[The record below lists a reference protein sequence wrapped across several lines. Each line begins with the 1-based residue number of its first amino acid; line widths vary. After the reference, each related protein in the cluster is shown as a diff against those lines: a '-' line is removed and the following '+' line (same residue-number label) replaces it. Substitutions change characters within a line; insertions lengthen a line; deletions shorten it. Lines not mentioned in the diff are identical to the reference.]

1 MRMIFS
7 QLESM
12 AASEIEILEK
22 VKAFADNAHGD
33 QMRKYTNERYIVH
46 PIRVM
51 EICQQ
56 YTKDVAVLSAALLH
70 DVLEDTTVGRR
81 ELGNFL
87 SSIMSEDQASRT
99 LAFVD
104 QLTDVF
110 IKTDYP
116 ALNRRARR
124 SREAERLSQTT
135 PEAQTIKYADII
147 DNTRDIDKDET
158 DFALTYLREC
168 QQLLQNISDGDP
180 ELYQLAVNTV
190 NESLR
195 EYWKRANV
203 KAL

>member
-1 MRMIFS
+1 
-7 QLESM
+7 M
-12 AASEIEILEK
+12 AAVEKDILEK

-33 QMRKYTNERYIVH
+33 QMRKYSNERYIVH
-46 PIRVM
+46 PVRVM
-51 EICQQ
+51 EICEQ
-56 YTKDVAVLSAALLH
+56 YTNDVTVLAAALLH
-70 DVLEDTTVGRR
+70 DVLEDTAVGKR

-87 SSIMSEDQASRT
+87 SGIMEKEQASRT
-99 LAFVD
+99 LELVD

-110 IKTDYP
+110 IKADYP

-124 SREAERLSQTT
+124 SREAERLSKVS
-135 PEAQTIKYADII
+135 PDAQTVKYADII
-147 DNTRDIDKDET
+147 DNTRDIAKDET

-168 QQLLQNISDGDP
+168 QQLLQSISDGNPD
-180 ELYQLAVNTV
+180 LYERAVNTV